1 MDIAQ
6 FNKEL
11 SYKVAKANGLEKH
24 NNLKEAIL
32 IWVDISEMALK
43 MSKTPNLDFSY
54 KSMLM
59 EKTEQIIN
67 HIKDLKLRLSGSKE
81 IIPVIKENTVSKR
94 EYLDVEEEMTK
105 EGSGTKESA
114 QSKLPN
120 KIDEASIIKDSDIK
134 NLPIGFK
141 EVKASQ
147 DFKIITPHNEDYV
160 NEMLKKEVN
169 MDIFS
174 ANKAEDKPS
183 SRIEFERPKNKDK
196 IICFACG
203 TEIPSKSRKCP
214 NCGTELVK

>member
-24 NNLKEAIL
+24 NNLKEAIR

-67 HIKDLKLRLSGSKE
+67 HIKDLKLRLSGRKE
-81 IIPVIKENTVSKR
+81 LEPVIKESTVSKR
-94 EYLDVEEEMTK
+94 DYLDAEEEMTK
-105 EGSGTKESA
+105 DESSTKDTTP
-114 QSKLPN
+114 SKVSN
-120 KIDEASIIKDSDIK
+120 KADKAPIIEDSDIK

-174 ANKAEDKPS
+174 SNKAKDQSS
-183 SRIEFERPKNKDK
+183 SRIEFEQPHDK
-196 IICFACG
+196 GKMICFACG
-203 TEIPSKSRKCP
+203 TEIPSNSRKCP
-214 NCGTELVK
+214 NCGTKLVK

>member
-24 NNLKEAIL
+24 NNLKEAIR

-59 EKTEQIIN
+59 EKTEQIIA
-67 HIKDLKLRLSGSKE
+67 HIKDLKLRLSGGKEKESVIQKATISK
-81 IIPVIKENTVSKR
+81 SD
-94 EYLDVEEEMTK
+94 YLDTEEEMRNI
-105 EGSGTKESA
+105 ESA
-114 QSKLPN
+114 PKKEVPSKVSN
-120 KIDEASIIKDSDIK
+120 KNEEKSVIENSDIK

-141 EVKASQ
+141 EIKVSQ

-174 ANKAEDKPS
+174 SDKAKDQSS
-183 SRIEFERPKNKDK
+183 SRIEFEQPHEKGKMT
-196 IICFACG
+196 CFACG
-203 TEIPSKSRKCP
+203 TEIPSNSRKCP

>member
-24 NNLKEAIL
+24 NNLKEAIR

-59 EKTEQIIN
+59 EKTEQIIA
-67 HIKDLKLRLSGSKE
+67 HIKDLKLRISGRKE
-81 IIPVIKENTVSKR
+81 KESMIQEATVSKSD
-94 EYLDVEEEMTK
+94 YLDVEEEMTK
-105 EGSGTKESA
+105 VESTLKKVA
-114 QSKLPN
+114 PSKVSN
-120 KIDEASIIKDSDIK
+120 KNDEVSIIKNNDIK

-147 DFKIITPHNEDYV
+147 DFKIITPHDEDYV
-160 NEMLKKEVN
+160 NKMLKKEVN

-174 ANKAEDKPS
+174 PNKAKDQSS
-183 SRIEFERPKNKDK
+183 SRIEFEHPLDKDK

>member
-67 HIKDLKLRLSGSKE
+67 HIKDLKLRLSSSKE

-174 ANKAEDKPS
+174 ANKAKDKPS

-203 TEIPSKSRKCP
+203 TEIPSNSRKCP

>member
-24 NNLKEAIL
+24 NNLKEAIR

-67 HIKDLKLRLSGSKE
+67 HIKDLKLRLSGRKE
-81 IIPVIKENTVSKR
+81 LEPVIKESTVSKS
-94 EYLDVEEEMTK
+94 EYLDAEEEMTK
-105 EGSGTKESA
+105 IESTPKKVA
-114 QSKLPN
+114 PSKVSN
-120 KIDEASIIKDSDIK
+120 ENDEVSVIKNNDIK

-160 NEMLKKEVN
+160 SEMLKKEVN

-174 ANKAEDKPS
+174 SDKVKDQSS
-183 SRIEFERPKNKDK
+183 SRVDFEQPHDK
-196 IICFACG
+196 GKMICFACG
-203 TEIPSKSRKCP
+203 TEIPSNSRKCP